1 MILVQ
6 LVCRCIALP
15 ASETLPRLSSLN
27 KTKTSRCVEKSLVV
41 SSTAWLMTIPPCE
54 SSGLWSLARPARRKL
69 SSEPDAARD
78 DSPR

>member
-54 SSGLWSLARPARRKL
+54 SSGLWSLARRKL